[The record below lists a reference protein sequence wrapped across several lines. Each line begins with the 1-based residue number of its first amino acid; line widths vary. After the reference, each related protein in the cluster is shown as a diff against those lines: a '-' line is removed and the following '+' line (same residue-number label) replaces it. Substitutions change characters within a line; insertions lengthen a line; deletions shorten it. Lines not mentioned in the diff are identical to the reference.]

1 MTSFTDRLVQSQNE
15 LLVLEFA
22 ADECFTRFHD
32 WKRSD
37 LIAHA
42 RAAIDASRP
51 VPPVEDTSSEGSPRL
66 RRSAEATTRLLSP
79 MGALQSRDVRKLDPG
94 FENLLGGSEAALL
107 VRDGAIVVSAA
118 RVRGLILNDRC
129 FIVVP
134 NGADSILNV
143 LQTRL
148 NKVFT
153 GPVEP
158 KLVLPPVAPSLPEG
172 QPDAA
177 SKAGAES
184 NADGAIA
191 PPTDGATAPPTDGAT
206 TPPTPGDS
214 AADAD
219 AGSVAAPW
227 EFRALE
233 AILLTVTNELTA
245 TARAVAEAMRSA
257 LEGMRVRPASKTT
270 QRALFEQLQRLRSV
284 QQSARSVS
292 KTIAHVLES
301 DEDMASMYLSTHLA
315 FKAGWALQVRVP
327 RPLHSRARARTHG
340 AASSARR
347 YGSRHT
353 RILTLCRMP
362 SLLPAARRS

>member
-22 ADECFTRFHD
+22 ADECFTRFHV

-51 VPPVEDTSSEGSPRL
+51 VPPVEDTSIEGSPRL

-158 KLVLPPVAPSLPEG
+158 KLVLPPVGPSLPEG

-184 NADGAIA
+184 NA
-191 PPTDGATAPPTDGAT
+191 DGATAPPTDGAT

-219 AGSVAAPW
+219 AGSVDAPW

-353 RILTLCRMP
+353 RILTLCLTP